1 MVLNT
6 IYILLTPKFP
16 LLNSQLI
23 YTTVY
28 SMYPLSWY
36 TNSWS
41 FPTQP
46 ALPTVFPSS
55 VRSNSILLLFKQNHS
70 GIILDSISFIPILNL
85 SKSCGLNLQN
95 YQEFDQ
101 FLLLLVWKFARMA
114 HRMQEDTL
122 FFIIIYYISY
132 QLIIKITTQEQP
144 NTRDA
149 YSKVWWS
156 FHALWAHYPPTTWC
170 VHQHGSSL
178 NSIVEDFYGGSIT

>member
-101 FLLLLVWKFARMA
+101 FLLLLVLFAWMTVSLLNGLPA
-114 HRMQEDTL
+114 STL
-122 FFIIIYYISY
+122 APWDWF
-132 QLIIKITTQEQP
+132 P
-144 NTRDA
+144 NV
-149 YSKVWWS
+149 SKVFTVGHWS
-156 FHALWAHYPPTTWC
+156 NYF
-170 VHQHGSSL
+170 
-178 NSIVEDFYGGSIT
+178 FYDYFF